1 MLYQT
6 LKKNIHTKKQKTG
19 PLFLLITSIVLFVY
33 QQPLAY
39 GQQYVIVDRENGD
52 RLTGAWR
59 GGTET
64 HFEIEYQGEI
74 LRLPVKGHRLSFTSD
89 LSNVADRTAA
99 KYFRN
104 GLMLLELGLPEQAKN
119 RFEAAIEEFPKYPNA
134 HYHLGLL
141 YKANGDNTNALERF
155 RSVAI
160 LDAVNFELA
169 PHFREL
175 GDAAL
180 ADAALADAA
189 LANEAYREAVENYR
203 LILQYYP
210 DHESVP
216 GLSYITGFLL
226 AEQLVADDEGLSLL
240 ESAVKQYPDML
251 SHEKALF
258 LVGKLQAK
266 TGRLEDALHT
276 LRGFILR
283 YPVSERVYE
292 ARLTRVEVNLKLG
305 RVEEAGNEAA
315 EVYDMSVDE
324 AVKERAK
331 QLLDQTRWTVYTVA
345 NNLPDNR
352 VQAIAID
359 GTRLWVGTAS
369 GMMLFETD
377 FNNWIPI
384 PDVPQLINS
393 ATGTVPDVRAIAV
406 NPDEVW
412 VGTRFQG
419 AVHYDKRTGKIQT
432 YPPIDGFPAWVKDIK
447 MDNSEVWFATDVGVI
462 RKIRGT
468 VNPPIFYN
476 RQQSFIQADNIET
489 LLLTPTTVWGASAD
503 GAIVTFNREVEVEEW
518 SLYNS
523 TEMHKGMTV
532 VGFDI
537 AEDQL
542 LFTWFNT
549 DEQSNGY
556 FRADLDGVNGK
567 STTLHTGITDEI
579 KLRRIYIE
587 GVLDDSPVVVE
598 ENEALPVDIPEPL
611 IDEEYQSPAEVTD
624 PLTPE
629 SVLETEALEVESQ
642 TEVSDIQP
650 PPPPTPLVL
659 WIATNDLF
667 YTHHTRSGEWED
679 TMTPRIVAGELIIHA
694 FAIGNDRVWIA
705 TDKGLAAM
713 NLQ

>member
-1 MLYQT
+1 MLHQMF
-6 LKKNIHTKKQKTG
+6 KKNTHTKKQKIFH
-19 PLFLLITSIVLFVY
+19 LFLRITLIVLFVY
-33 QQPLAY
+33 QQHQAY

-52 RLTGAWR
+52 RLTGIWR

-64 HFEIEYQGEI
+64 HFEIEYQGQV

-89 LSNVADRTAA
+89 LANVADRTAA

-104 GLMLLELGLPEQAKN
+104 GLMLLELGLPEQAEN
-119 RFEAAIEEFPKYPNA
+119 RFEAAIEEFPKYPDA
-134 HYHLGLL
+134 HYQLGLL

-160 LDAVNFELA
+160 LDAANFDLV

-180 ADAALADAA
+180 A
-189 LANEAYREAVENYR
+189 NEAYGEAVENYR

-226 AEQLVADDEGLSLL
+226 VEQLADNNAGLLIL
-240 ESAVKQYPDML
+240 ESAIKQYPDML

-258 LVGKLQAK
+258 LVGKLKAE
-266 TGRLEDALHT
+266 TGQLEDALHT

-292 ARLTRVEVNLKLG
+292 ARLTRAEVNLKLG
-305 RVEEAGNEAA
+305 SVEEAGNEAA
-315 EVYDMSVDE
+315 QVHDMSVDE

-331 QLLDQTRWTVYTVA
+331 QILDQTRWIVYTVA

-352 VQAIAID
+352 VQAIAVD
-359 GTRLWVGTAS
+359 DTRLWVGTAS
-369 GMMLFETD
+369 GMMLFDTSFD
-377 FNNWIPI
+377 NWIQM
-384 PDVPQLINS
+384 PDVPEQINS
-393 ATGTVPDVRAIAV
+393 STGTVPDVRSIAV
-406 NPDEVW
+406 NSDEVW

-419 AVHYDKRTGKIQT
+419 AVHYDKRTGDIQT
-432 YPPIDGFPAWVKDIK
+432 YPPTDGFPAWVKDIK
-447 MDNSEVWFATDVGVI
+447 MDDREVWFATDVGVI
-462 RKIRGT
+462 RKIRGS

-489 LLLTPTTVWGASAD
+489 LLLTPMTVWGASAD

-523 TEMHKGMTV
+523 TEMRKGMTV
-532 VGFDI
+532 VGFDV

-549 DEQSNGY
+549 EEQSNGY

-567 STTLHTGITDEI
+567 STTLHTGIADEM

-598 ENEALPVDIPEPL
+598 ENEAPPVDTAEPL
-611 IDEEYQSPAEVTD
+611 IDEESQPPAEVLD
-624 PLTPE
+624 PLIPE

-642 TEVSDIQP
+642 TEVLEIQP

-679 TMTPRIVAGELIIHA
+679 TMTPRIITGELIIHA
-694 FAIGNDRVWIA
+694 FAVGNGRVWIA
-705 TDKGLAAM
+705 TDNGLAAM

>member
-1 MLYQT
+1 MLHQT
-6 LKKNIHTKKQKTG
+6 FGKNTQTKKQKTFH
-19 PLFLLITSIVLFVY
+19 LFLLLTSIIVLFVY
-33 QQPLAY
+33 QQHLAY

-52 RLTGAWR
+52 RLTGIWR

-64 HFEIEYQGEI
+64 HFEIEYQGQV
-74 LRLPVKGHRLSFTSD
+74 LRLPLTGHSLSFTSN
-89 LSNVADRTAA
+89 LENVADRTAA

-104 GLMLLELGLPEQAKN
+104 GLMLLELGLPERAKN
-119 RFEAAIEEFPKYPNA
+119 RFEAAIEEFPKYPDA
-134 HYHLGLL
+134 HYQLGLL

-160 LDAVNFELA
+160 LDAVNFALV

-180 ADAALADAA
+180 A
-189 LANEAYREAVENYR
+189 NEAYGEAVENYR

-226 AEQLVADDEGLSLL
+226 AEQLLDDNAGLSLL

-283 YPVSERVYE
+283 YPVGERVYE
-292 ARLTRVEVNLKLG
+292 ARLTRAEVNLKLG
-305 RVEEAGNEAA
+305 SVEEAGNEAA
-315 EVYDMSVDE
+315 EVYNMSVDE

-352 VQAIAID
+352 VQAIAVD

-369 GMMLFETD
+369 GVMLFETA

-412 VGTRFQG
+412 VGTRFHG
-419 AVHYDKRTGKIQT
+419 AVHYDKRTGAIQT
-432 YPPIDGFPAWVKDIK
+432 YPPADGFPAWVKDIK
-447 MDNSEVWFATDVGVI
+447 MDDREVWFATDVGVI

-587 GVLDDSPVVVE
+587 GILDDSPVVVE
-598 ENEALPVDIPEPL
+598 ENEALPVDTPEPL
-611 IDEEYQSPAEVTD
+611 IDEEPQFPAEVED

-629 SVLETEALEVESQ
+629 SVLETQTLEVESQ
-642 TEVSDIQP
+642 TEVSEIQP

-705 TDKGLAAM
+705 TDNGLAAM
-713 NLQ
+713 NLE

>member
-1 MLYQT
+1 MLHQT
-6 LKKNIHTKKQKTG
+6 MKKNTHTKKQKTFH
-19 PLFLLITSIVLFVY
+19 LFLLLTSVIVLFVY
-33 QQPLAY
+33 QQHLAY
-39 GQQYVIVDRENGD
+39 GEQYVIVDRENGD
-52 RLTGAWR
+52 RLTGIWR

-64 HFEIEYQGEI
+64 HFEIEYQGQV
-74 LRLPVKGHRLSFTSD
+74 LRLPLTGHSLSFTSN
-89 LSNVADRTAA
+89 LENVADRTAA

-104 GLMLLELGLPEQAKN
+104 GLMLLELGLPERAKN
-119 RFEAAIEEFPKYPNA
+119 RFEAAIEEFPKYPDV
-134 HYHLGLL
+134 HYQLGLL

-160 LDAVNFELA
+160 LDAVNFALV

-180 ADAALADAA
+180 A
-189 LANEAYREAVENYR
+189 NEAYGEAVENYR

-226 AEQLVADDEGLSLL
+226 AEQLLDDNAGLSLL

-276 LRGFILR
+276 LRGFLLR
-283 YPVSERVYE
+283 YPVGDRVYE
-292 ARLTRVEVNLKLG
+292 ARLTRAEVNLKLG
-305 RVEEAGNEAA
+305 SVEEAGNEAA
-315 EVYDMSVDE
+315 EVYNMSVDE

-352 VQAIAID
+352 VQAIAVD

-369 GMMLFETD
+369 GVMLFETA
-377 FNNWIPI
+377 FNNWMPI
-384 PDVPQLINS
+384 PAMPQLINS
-393 ATGTVPDVRAIAV
+393 ATGTVPDVRAITV
-406 NPDEVW
+406 NSDEVW

-419 AVHYDKRTGKIQT
+419 AVHYDKRTGAIQT
-432 YPPIDGFPAWVKDIK
+432 YPPADGFPAWVKDIK
-447 MDNSEVWFATDVGVI
+447 MDDREVWFATDVGVI

-598 ENEALPVDIPEPL
+598 ENEGLPVDTPEPL
-611 IDEEYQSPAEVTD
+611 IDEEPQFPAEVED

-642 TEVSDIQP
+642 TEVSKIQP

-679 TMTPRIVAGELIIHA
+679 TRIVDGELIIHA

-705 TDKGLAAM
+705 TDNGLAAM
-713 NLQ
+713 NLE

>member
-1 MLYQT
+1 MLHQMS
-6 LKKNIHTKKQKTG
+6 KKNTHTKKQKIFH
-19 PLFLLITSIVLFVY
+19 LFLRITLIVLFVY
-33 QQPLAY
+33 QQQAY

-52 RLTGAWR
+52 RLTGLWR

-64 HFEIEYQGEI
+64 HFEIEYQGQV

-89 LSNVADRTAA
+89 LSNVADGTAT

-104 GLMLLELGLPEQAKN
+104 GLMLLELGLPEQAKS
-119 RFEAAIEEFPKYPNA
+119 RFEAAIEEFPKYPDA
-134 HYHLGLL
+134 HYQLGLL
-141 YKANGDNTNALERF
+141 YKASGDNTNALERF

-160 LDAVNFELA
+160 LDAANFDLV

-180 ADAALADAA
+180 A
-189 LANEAYREAVENYR
+189 NEAYSEAVENYR

-210 DHESVP
+210 DHESVA

-226 AEQLVADDEGLSLL
+226 VEQLADDNEGLSIL
-240 ESAVKQYPDML
+240 ESAIKQYPDML

-258 LVGKLQAK
+258 LVGKLKAE
-266 TGRLEDALHT
+266 TGQLEDALHT

-292 ARLTRVEVNLKLG
+292 ARLTRAEVNLKLG
-305 RVEEAGNEAA
+305 SVEEAGNEAA
-315 EVYDMSVDE
+315 QVHDMSVDE

-331 QLLDQTRWTVYTVA
+331 QILDQTRWVVYTVA

-352 VQAIAID
+352 VQAIAVD
-359 GTRLWVGTAS
+359 DTRLWVGTAS
-369 GMMLFETD
+369 GVMLFDTA
-377 FNNWIPI
+377 FNNWIQM
-384 PDVPQLINS
+384 PDVPELINS
-393 ATGTVPDVRAIAV
+393 STGTVPDVQAIAV
-406 NPDEVW
+406 NSDEVW

-419 AVHYDKRTGKIQT
+419 AVHYDKRTGNIQT
-432 YPPIDGFPAWVKDIK
+432 YPPTDGFPAWVKDIK
-447 MDNSEVWFATDVGVI
+447 MDDREVWFATDVGVI
-462 RKIRGT
+462 RKIRGS
-468 VNPPIFYN
+468 VNPLIFYN

-489 LLLTPTTVWGASAD
+489 LLLTPMTVWGASAD

-523 TEMHKGMTV
+523 TEMRKGMTV
-532 VGFDI
+532 VGFDV

-549 DEQSNGY
+549 EEQSNGY

-567 STTLHTGITDEI
+567 STTLHTGIADEI

-587 GVLDDSPVVVE
+587 GVLDDSPVAVE
-598 ENEALPVDIPEPL
+598 ENEALPVDAPEPL
-611 IDEEYQSPAEVTD
+611 IDEESQFPAEVPD

-629 SVLETEALEVESQ
+629 SVLETEVLEVESQ
-642 TEVSDIQP
+642 TEVLEIQP

-679 TMTPRIVAGELIIHA
+679 TMTPRIITGELIIHA
-694 FAIGNDRVWIA
+694 FAVGNGRVWIA
-705 TDKGLAAM
+705 TDNGLAAM